1 MIKKIITDIKTF
13 SKRCYEQGENSSG
26 LISSASKLRLATL
39 RNLINKVDNK
49 VALASELEKV
59 SKRAAETNT
68 LPVYDGIPI
77 TDLVLYAN
85 KLLRSGPE
93 SAHLNNAIIE
103 LSKNKDILS
112 VPSFISVVTSPEGDT
127 YLPSFGEIVLDTN
140 LTNYSH
146 YTNTK
151 LANESANDFI
161 RAAFIDNVIHGILDN
176 LNDMSVNHSDNFHL
190 ARAYI
195 RAVKYEELPI
205 TLIKESENQNGLSQ
219 KSLSQALAYE
229 LSTCLYTT
237 PEPYI
242 ENAIKSAYKNGVAL
256 GEIRTEDDSS
266 IDEVTDMLG
275 YDSAGKTNSYYEKKQ
290 IVEEVAMLNEHR
302 LDTDFNPTA
311 YFDI

>member
-1 MIKKIITDIKTF
+1 MIKKVITDIKKF
-13 SKRCYEQGENSSG
+13 SKRCYEQSENSSD
-26 LISSASKLRLATL
+26 LISSASKLRLTTL
-39 RNLINKVDNK
+39 RNLVNKVGDK
-49 VALASELEKV
+49 VALASELERV
-59 SKRAAETNT
+59 SKNAAETNT

-85 KLLRSGPE
+85 KSLRSGRE
-93 SAHLNNAIIE
+93 SSHLNNAIIE

-151 LANESANDFI
+151 LANENANNFI
-161 RAAFIDNVIHGILDN
+161 KAAFIDNVIHGVLDN
-176 LNDMSVNHSDNFHL
+176 LSDMSVSHADNFHL
-190 ARAYI
+190 ARAYV
-195 RAVKYEELPI
+195 RAVNYEDLAI
-205 TLIKESENQNGLSQ
+205 SLIKDDKNQNGLSQ

-242 ENAIKSAYKNGVAL
+242 ENAIKSAYKNGVPL
-256 GEIRTEDDSS
+256 GDIRTEDDSS
-266 IDEVTDMLG
+266 IEEVTSMLG
-275 YDSAGKTNSYYEKKQ
+275 YDSAGRTNSYYEKKQ

-302 LDTDFNPTA
+302 LDTNFNPTA